1 METFFLEI
9 REVRK
14 GLWAFFLLVLF
25 GCWLVGQVNPDHMET
40 TDLLLLSNGNHWS
53 LAFIQWNPLI
63 FCFYPMETTDLLLLS
78 SATWDRNIDAR
89 KHTSSRRG
97 RQGGNDVY
105 SFRESTTYAVM
116 EATIRK
122 WEIETRWPTR
132 SGNCIPG
139 WNHCTESGCVY
150 HWGEVLLSGCEHAGQ
165 GWARVYNKKKRYV
178 TNEWFSLRARRVN
191 VRFLRVLGRGND
203 CVWSRVFIAD
213 LSTIS
218 HLNAKLI
225 ISTL

>member
-165 GWARVYNKKKRYV
+165 G
-178 TNEWFSLRARRVN
+178 
-191 VRFLRVLGRGND
+191 
-203 CVWSRVFIAD
+203 
-213 LSTIS
+213 
-218 HLNAKLI
+218 
-225 ISTL
+225 